1 MQSVKSRE
9 DGKRL
14 PEHFNSMISKLLSKW
29 RRRSSW
35 FSGSYKVSRNQP
47 FLLPCAFLM
56 QWFFEWVGGSGG
68 GGWQKKYKSLKM
80 SKKKF
85 LKCIKLS
92 KNGPPTPH
100 STHPCPLGGRR
111 KSWFL
116 GFGPIKTT
124 FAKDTFSFKDSLY
137 EKSTWQQEKKK
148 KEKRE
153 STYNVASQPPERRST
168 ATQTLVPKQ
177 NFNL

>member
-68 GGWQKKYKSLKM
+68 RGVGKKNTKAIKCQKKNPKM
-80 SKKKF
+80 SLIVQKR
-85 LKCIKLS
+85 
-92 KNGPPTPH
+92 T
-100 STHPCPLGGRR
+100 THPPQHPPLPTGGSGN
-111 KSWFL
+111 SWFL
-116 GFGPIKTT
+116 GFGPIQTT
-124 FAKDTFSFKDSLY
+124 FAKDTFSFEEPLF
-137 EKSTWQQEKKK
+137 EKST
-148 KEKRE
+148 
-153 STYNVASQPPERRST
+153 YNIASQPPERRST
-168 ATQTLVPKQ
+168 VVGK
-177 NFNL
+177 